1 MRDLASLRAP
11 TQPDT
16 PRADR
21 TLEHAYVQGA
31 ALYAR
36 SALLCQ
42 IGLFDEAYHTFYEE
56 VDLCRR
62 ARLAGW
68 RVALLTDL
76 GIGHHGGGSTT
87 RSSYRRRQMMRN
99 KYYYLATDIEIPPR
113 AGIRI
118 GVAWLARDLRGRGTG
133 GRSSVP
139 VAVAE
144 TLASIWWLT
153 RQVGAMARRR
163 REYRTLL
170 AGTR

>member
-1 MRDLASLRAP
+1 VRDLASLRAP